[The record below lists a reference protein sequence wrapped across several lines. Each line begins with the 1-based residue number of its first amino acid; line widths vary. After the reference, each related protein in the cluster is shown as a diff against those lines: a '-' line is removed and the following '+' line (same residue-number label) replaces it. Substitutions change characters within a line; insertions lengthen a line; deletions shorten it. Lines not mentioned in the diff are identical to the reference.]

1 MTRSM
6 KRWLPAG
13 AALML
18 VLSSAPA
25 LAATGKSSTAY
36 TTQEALALA
45 EHLFAI
51 PGAYKLMQESYDSSL
66 QQGQPS
72 YAFSFGY
79 TSPDNQSHYIDVTI
93 GATTGTALSY
103 SRDSAATGFVY
114 PLPVSQ
120 SKAKALAL
128 AWAKRLYP
136 TQLSQVSLQPL
147 IPQQGALT
155 QPVSYTFNFTREV
168 HGIPAPFDGF
178 SLTIDQNGRLT
189 QASDNWTQA
198 IFANPSSVIGDSRAN
213 AIYAKALHLYLGYS
227 TVWSGDASPSFL
239 LTYQSPNPTYPTWW
253 GNPFGD
259 SYPIGTPVISA
270 TSGEI
275 LSVTGGVVTPPTYV
289 PPTPLVQGGPAV
301 YPGDQVAHWTEAQS
315 LAYARRVLQVGS
327 ARLSDSSENQ
337 TLPTG
342 DVMYSFTFRTPS
354 GRESATV
361 DATSGYLSSVFAGS
375 VTPLVTESKSAEGAG
390 SNSAHVASLTQAQL
404 DSLAAAFIKRA
415 FPHDTG
421 GLGVG
426 QEVFFHPLVPAKG
439 LTATFSFEP
448 IVSGVPMIGDSAQLT
463 LNPKSGAMES
473 FWTDFPSTG
482 GTLPNPAK
490 AITVGAAT
498 HEFVTQQPLALTYL
512 ITQPSSSSSPQQV
525 VLTYAP
531 IASSYGNDSLNALT
545 GDFVNPDANPVPY
558 AGTIHDLSGVAGA
571 SQVELL
577 VSHGL
582 LPVSA
587 HGNVHPESDM
597 TRAQFVKLVV
607 DALGVGQPITYF
619 GAAVSLEAASSGVAQ
634 GSPAF
639 DAVATAFAK
648 GWLQQGKLFHPN
660 APITRSDA
668 AQILVRA
675 LGYASVLNH
684 PDIFSLPAK
693 DAKTIPSDQ
702 VAADAIAYALG
713 MLPLSYGDFH
723 PAAHVTVAQAAVAVV
738 AMVTAYSEGQQLFSS
753 NGPLSSSSPA
763 APATSQ

>member
-6 KRWLPAG
+6 RRWLPAG
-13 AALML
+13 AALVL
-18 VLSSAPA
+18 FLSSAPA
-25 LAATGKSSTAY
+25 LAATGKSDTAY

-45 EHLFAI
+45 EHLFAV
-51 PGAYKLMQESYDSSL
+51 PAAYKLMQESYNSSV

-136 TQLSQVSLQPL
+136 GQLSQVSLQPL

-168 HGIPAPFDGF
+168 QGIPAPFDGF
-178 SLTIDQNGRLT
+178 SLTIDQNGRLI

-198 IFANPSSVIGDSRAN
+198 IFANASSVIGKSRAN

-227 TVWSGDASPSFL
+227 TVWSGDAQPSFL
-239 LTYQSPNPTYPTWW
+239 LTYQSPSPSYPTWW

-270 TSGEI
+270 TNGEI
-275 LSVTGGVVTPPTYV
+275 LSVTGGVVTPPTYA
-289 PPTPLVQGGPAV
+289 PLTPLIKGGPAV
-301 YPGDQVAHWTEAQS
+301 YPADQVAHWTEAQA

-327 ARLSDSSENQ
+327 ARLSDRSESQ
-337 TLPTG
+337 SLPSG
-342 DVMYSFTFRTPS
+342 DVMYSFTFGTSS
-354 GRESATV
+354 GRENATV
-361 DATSGYLSSVFAGS
+361 DATSGYLSSVFGDGVHPVAAGS
-375 VTPLVTESKSAEGAG
+375 K
-390 SNSAHVASLTQAQL
+390 SAHVASPTQAQL
-404 DSLAAAFIKRA
+404 DAQAAAFIKRA

-421 GLGVG
+421 GLGIG
-426 QEVFFHPLVPAKG
+426 QEVFYHPLVPGKG
-439 LTATFSFEP
+439 LTTTFSFEP
-448 IVSGVPMIGDSAQLT
+448 IVSGVPMIGDSAQLN
-463 LNPKSGAMES
+463 LNPKSGALES

-482 GTLPNPAK
+482 GPLPNPAK
-490 AITVGAAT
+490 AITSGAAT
-498 HEFVTQQPLALTYL
+498 NEFVEQQPLALTYL
-512 ITQPSSSSSPQQV
+512 MTQPSSSSSPQQV

-531 IASSYGNDSLNALT
+531 VSTSYGNDSLNAMT
-545 GDFVNPDANPVPY
+545 GDFVNPNANPAPY
-558 AGTIHDLSGVAGA
+558 AGVIHDLGGVSGAP
-571 SQVELL
+571 QVELL

-582 LPVSA
+582 LSVSA

-684 PDIFSLPAK
+684 PNIFSLPAK

-723 PAAHVTVAQAAVAVV
+723 PTAHVTVAQAAVAVV

-763 APATSQ
+763 NPAAAQ